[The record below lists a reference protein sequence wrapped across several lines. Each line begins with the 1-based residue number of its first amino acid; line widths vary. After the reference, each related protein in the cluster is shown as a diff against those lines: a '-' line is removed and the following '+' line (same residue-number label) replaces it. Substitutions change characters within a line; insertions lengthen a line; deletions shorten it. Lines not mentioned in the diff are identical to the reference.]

1 MPRKFSSSFRRV
13 AVRLLPVTLFLVEGS
28 SALSA
33 AVIPLSTGV
42 ASWNASGPNATGT
55 NPAVNLGATPNGVWL
70 PAPGGSQWVSTVA
83 TDGLLSTTTGIPG
96 TYLFTLSIATPA
108 LGGSLNYQVAA
119 DNQGTVRVLLDGVP
133 ISTFSHPG
141 NLLTDAGSSAQGCA
155 FLPAGSNLCLP
166 AATSQGMVGPG
177 AILFSAGGAGVLTI
191 EATVINS
198 EPPNPSPIGFL
209 LTGNADVNTA
219 VIVPEPSTYAMAAI
233 GLGMI
238 LAGRKRLR
246 S

>member
-1 MPRKFSSSFRRV
+1 MPRKLSLFRRV
-13 AVRLLPVTLFLVEGS
+13 LANLAPVPLLLAGCCSTALLP
-28 SALSA
+28 A
-33 AVIPLSTGV
+33 AIIPLSTGV
-42 ASWNASGPNATGT
+42 ASWNASGPNVAGT
-55 NPAVNLGATPNGVWL
+55 NPAVNLGATPNAVWL

-83 TDGLLSTTTGIPG
+83 TDGSLSTTTGIPG
-96 TYLFTLSIATPA
+96 TYLFTLTIATPG
-108 LGGSLNYQVAA
+108 LGGSLNYLVAA

-141 NLLTDAGSSAQGCA
+141 NTLTDAGSAAQGCA
-155 FLPAGSNLCLP
+155 FLPPGSSLCLP
-166 AATSQGMVGPG
+166 AGTSQGMVGPG
-177 AILFSAGGAGVLTI
+177 AILIAAGGAGVLTI

-209 LTGNADVNTA
+209 LSGNADVNT
-219 VIVPEPSTYAMAAI
+219 VVPEPSAYAMAAI

-238 LAGRKRLR
+238 VAGRKRLR